1 MNTLNEQAVAALA
14 SLPLEDL
21 SYCLELARRFDR
33 LGIGVE
39 RASGA
44 LCRLIECGALPSAR

>member
-1 MNTLNEQAVAALA
+1 MSMLNEQAVAALA

-33 LGIGVE
+33 LGIGAE
-39 RASGA
+39 QASSA
-44 LCRLIECGALPSAR
+44 LCRLIERGARPSVR